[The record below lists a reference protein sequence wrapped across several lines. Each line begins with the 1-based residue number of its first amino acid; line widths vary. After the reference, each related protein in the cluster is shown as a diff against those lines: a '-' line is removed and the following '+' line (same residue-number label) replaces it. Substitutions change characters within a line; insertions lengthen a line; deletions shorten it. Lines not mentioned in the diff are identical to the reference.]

1 MNIDTI
7 SRLDD
12 WRFRNKGRLLLVIA
26 TLFWMGL
33 YTYPS
38 LLTPYL
44 EDVGASLTQAGLILG
59 GYGFTQMILRLPLG
73 IWSDFLQKK
82 KVFVIAGLAS
92 ALISVLGLMLTQEIF
107 LIFIF
112 RALGGVAAAFW
123 VQMSALYMNYN
134 VENSTAAVSH
144 LGLVNSG
151 GTIIATFIGG
161 QVIARLGYQSG
172 FGLGAIFAGM
182 GLVLCFFLPE
192 DKLAPNEE
200 VATAKSV
207 LEGLKLSI
215 KNQGLI
221 WGSIFAAVSQ
231 FLTYSSAQGFVPQY
245 ASNHGV
251 SASQISIMVTIS
263 TIARFIAIVLVSRI
277 LLRYFRPKQILL
289 VSMLINAFLLF
300 AIPLA
305 QSYMSLV
312 IIMFLLGLV
321 SATQMT
327 YFMDAATSHMPAER
341 RSTAV
346 GFYQAAYGIGM
357 VAGPTLTG
365 AIADVST
372 LSSAFL
378 VAGFIGLLAVGL
390 MAWKLP
396 DRAAIQS

>member
-1 MNIDTI
+1 
-7 SRLDD
+7 
-12 WRFRNKGRLLLVIA
+12 
-26 TLFWMGL
+26 
-33 YTYPS
+33 
-38 LLTPYL
+38 
-44 EDVGASLTQAGLILG
+44 
-59 GYGFTQMILRLPLG
+59 
-73 IWSDFLQKK
+73 
-82 KVFVIAGLAS
+82 
-92 ALISVLGLMLTQEIF
+92 
-107 LIFIF
+107 
-112 RALGGVAAAFW
+112 
-123 VQMSALYMNYN
+123 
-134 VENSTAAVSH
+134 
-144 LGLVNSG
+144 
-151 GTIIATFIGG
+151 
-161 QVIARLGYQSG
+161 
-172 FGLGAIFAGM
+172 
-182 GLVLCFFLPE
+182 
-192 DKLAPNEE
+192 
-200 VATAKSV
+200 
-207 LEGLKLSI
+207 
-215 KNQGLI
+215 
-221 WGSIFAAVSQ
+221 
-231 FLTYSSAQGFVPQY
+231 
-245 ASNHGV
+245 
-251 SASQISIMVTIS
+251 MVTIN